1 VLEASAP
8 NDPMLG
14 HVVDGRYRLLRALER
29 GGTGTIYVAE
39 QLSVG
44 RRVAV
49 KVLRSCLVDEPKV
62 ARRFEREAEIISRL
76 QHENT
81 LRLFD
86 FGWLEDGRPFLV
98 TELLEGETLG
108 QRVERGR
115 LSTGEAVSI
124 CCDILAALQEAHE
137 LGIVHRDLKPSN
149 VFLQNGE
156 NGLRVRVLDFGIARR
171 GASTTLTE
179 PGMIMGTPA
188 YMSPEQSLKDS
199 IDGRSDLYGVGAILF
214 ECLTGRPP
222 FLADSAQTL
231 ILKHALMQAP
241 RLNQVSHGFPPA
253 LDELVASMLSKTP
266 ELRPQSAKE
275 ALQALQPFASLN
287 GVAPAGLR
295 DPSFEAH
302 YAPEILT
309 PTDLRPAPLPPRRR
323 QLGIAVLAGAGVL
336 LLALAGLGSLGRA
349 MVSRPLEFDAA
360 GPTKADLVVP
370 AIPSPMLL
378 PPGPPAPL
386 RPSALED
393 VEEPPLELKDSKTA
407 SSQRRRRAPP
417 PPGFVDVRL

>member
-1 VLEASAP
+1 MLEAPAP
-8 NDPMLG
+8 TDPMLG
-14 HVVDGRYRLLRALER
+14 RVVDGRYRLLRALER
-29 GGTGTIYVAE
+29 GGSGTIYVAE
-39 QLSVG
+39 QMSVG
-44 RRVAV
+44 RQVAV
-49 KVLRSCLVDEPKV
+49 KVLRSSLVDEAKV
-62 ARRFEREAEIISRL
+62 ARRFEREAEIISGL
-76 QHENT
+76 QHEHT

-86 FGWLEDGRPFLV
+86 FGWLDDGRPFLV

-108 QRVERGR
+108 QRLERGR
-115 LSTGEAVSI
+115 LATGEAVSI
-124 CCDILAALQEAHE
+124 CCDILAALQEAHD

-149 VFLQNGE
+149 VFLQDGE
-156 NGLRVRVLDFGIARR
+156 NGVRVRVLDFGIARKA
-171 GASTTLTE
+171 ASTTLTE

-241 RLNQVSHGFPPA
+241 RLNQVSHGFPLA

-266 ELRPQSAKE
+266 ELRPQTAKE
-275 ALQALQPFASLN
+275 ALQALEPFASLS

-295 DPSFEAH
+295 DPSFESN
-302 YAPEILT
+302 YAPEVLT
-309 PTDLRPAPLPPRRR
+309 PTDLQAASLPRRR
-323 QLGIAVLAGAGVL
+323 QAGVALLAGAGVL
-336 LLALAGLGSLGRA
+336 FLALAGLGALGRA
-349 MVSRPLEFDAA
+349 MVHRSVEIDAA
-360 GPTKADLVVP
+360 APVEAELVVP

-393 VEEPPLELKDSKTA
+393 EVEAPLERSSQPPA
-407 SSQRRRRAPP
+407 SSPRRRRA